1 VDRPFH
7 WAFLLTAKQDT
18 VKNRKGSLLSSATN
32 ERHILESP
40 SIMAATY
47 TEYSCNLQAR
57 SRWHE
62 CMKLG
67 AW

>member
-1 VDRPFH
+1 M
-7 WAFLLTAKQDT
+7 LN
-18 VKNRKGSLLSSATN
+18 VKMSTN